1 MALKL
6 GLELEAV
13 ILGSTLGYCAW
24 DRSALGNSLGARLGT
39 ALGSR
44 PGDGAGC
51 STHSS
56 IINLVPNWAIKLL
69 GNNSVGSE
77 LGALLGNKLG
87 SVLGIIALGTELG
100 TPLGSELGRPTT

>member
-13 ILGSTLGYCAW
+13 ILGSTLGCCAW
-24 DRSALGNSLGARLGT
+24 NSLGERLGT
-39 ALGSR
+39 SLGSR
-44 PGDGAGC
+44 LGDGAGC

-77 LGALLGNKLG
+77 LGVLLGNKLG
-87 SVLGIIALGTELG
+87 SVLGI
-100 TPLGSELGRPTT
+100 